1 VNENNR
7 VVLRPYIKA
16 DISVIRNIY
25 GYYVKNS
32 AVTFELEVPSEKQIF
47 EKFEI
52 MQKANHPIIIATIN
66 NEIVGFAYA
75 STYRPREAYRFTCEN
90 AIYIDKDMRG
100 IGLGDLLLGELLKQ
114 AKEFGFNQMIAIVT
128 AGTDASI
135 ALHKKHG
142 FEILGEFPELGYKFE
157 KWHNITHMQKKL

>member
-1 VNENNR
+1 MNKNSSII
-7 VVLRPYIKA
+7 LRPYTKA

-32 AVTFELEVPSEKQIF
+32 PVTFELEEPSEKQLF
-47 EKFEI
+47 KKFEA
-52 MQKANHPIIIATIN
+52 MKEVGHPIVIATIN

-75 STYRPREAYRFTCEN
+75 SIYRPREAYRFTCEN
-90 AIYIDKDMRG
+90 AIYIDKNRVGRG
-100 IGLGDLLLGELLKQ
+100 IGDKLLGKLLKQ

-135 ALHKKHG
+135 VLHKKHG

-157 KWHNITHMQKKL
+157 EWHDITHMQRKL